1 MISLNGLQTITQLTT
16 SLGVSTRT
24 LRYYE
29 RIGLLESRRVDDYA
43 YRMYDEIAIARL
55 KQIVILRKLR
65 VPLKQIAQL
74 LSDDGTVNAIELFLQ
89 NINELD
95 DEITSLSTI
104 RNILQALVD
113 KLRENASIRI
123 SEHLLSDKK
132 IMALTAP
139 LSLNKFTLKE
149 ADEKLSKLTDRDVR
163 IIYLP
168 PMTVAACQSD
178 QDEGNEGYCGQE
190 ISKFL
195 FANDLFSLKP
205 DMRSFGFNIF
215 IENNIPET
223 GKASPCWEH
232 WVSIPEDIEV
242 PEPLFKRRFLGGLYA
257 AHMIK
262 MGGWDDWEKLGEWAK
277 TSELYEFDWNPRCEP
292 DQAYMGKRYE
302 PDKGFM
308 DPSLEEYLNFYN
320 NTQNPELNGAHMQ
333 LDLLLPIKEKS

>member
-1 MISLNGLQTITQLTT
+1 MEDLLTITQITK
-16 SLGVSTRT
+16 SLGVSTRM

-29 RIGLLESRRVDDYA
+29 HIGLLESRRVEGYA
-43 YRMYDEIAIARL
+43 YRVYDDQAAARL
-55 KQIVILRKLR
+55 KQIIILRKLR
-65 VPLKQIAQL
+65 VPLKQIALL
-74 LSDDGTVNAIELFLQ
+74 LSDDGAVNAIELFMQ
-89 NINELD
+89 NIHELD

-104 RNILQALVD
+104 RDILQALVD
-113 KLRENASIRI
+113 RLRESASVRI
-123 SEHLLSDKK
+123 GDHLLSDKR
-132 IMALTAP
+132 IMSLVAP
-139 LSLNKFTLKE
+139 LSLNQFAIKE
-149 ADEKLSKLTDRDVR
+149 ADETLSKLRDKDVR

-178 QDEGNEGYCGQE
+178 QEEGNEGYCGQE
-190 ISKFL
+190 IAKFL
-195 FANDLFSLKP
+195 FENDMFSLKP
-205 DMRSFGFNIF
+205 DMRSFGFNVF

-223 GKASPCWEH
+223 GKASPCWEQ

-262 MGGWDDWEKLGEWAK
+262 MGGWDDWNKLGEWAK

-292 DQAYMGKRYE
+292 DQAYRGKRYE

-308 DPSLEEYLNFYN
+308 DPSLEEYLNYYS
-320 NTQNPELNGAHMQ
+320 NTQNPAYSSAHMQ